1 VTTTVQVRLAAGF
14 ADEAAEIA
22 WADAHGLVHDDGRV
36 PRAAV
41 VVDDV
46 TERVLAVLQASPEL
60 AGLVIER
67 KR

>member
-1 VTTTVQVRLAAGF
+1 MTTTVQVRLAAGF

-22 WADAHGLVHDDGRV
+22 WADAHGLAHDGRI